1 MSEHFLVSESLKN
14 SLSKESLYKS
24 VNSRLETVP
33 IVLELRSMFH
43 EVELDIMIDDNII
56 KKNINLNR
64 IMFNEVT
71 YNFKESLNFK
81 INRIFFN
88 EAKSILYT
96 IVIDEE
102 KFWSNL

>member
-1 MSEHFLVSESLKN
+1 MSEHFLVSESLKT
-14 SLSKESLYKS
+14 SLTKETLYKN
-24 VNSRLETVP
+24 VNDENKTVP
-33 IVLELRSMFH
+33 IVLEMRSDLNKI
-43 EVELDIMIDDNII
+43 ELDICTNDSILR
-56 KKNINLNR
+56 KNISLSK
-64 IMFNEVT
+64 IIFDEAT
-71 YNFKESLNFK
+71 YVFKAALNFK